1 MFEISV
7 EETFAAGHA
16 LRGYRGKC
24 EKVHGH
30 NYKVLVTV
38 EGEKL
43 DSAGLLV
50 DFVEVK
56 RLLRAVIDRLDHEFL
71 NDVPPF
77 DALNPSAENMAK
89 YFYDEI
95 SQALPASP
103 ARISSVK
110 IWETDTSTATYRP

>member
-16 LRGYRGKC
+16 LRGYQGKC

-38 EGEKL
+38 EGERL

-77 DALNPSAENMAK
+77 DVLNPSAENMAK

-95 SQALPASP
+95 SQALPPSP